1 MDKHSSKTKGYE
13 DGFTLIELM
22 IVIAIVGVL
31 MAVAV
36 PQYGNYLDKA
46 SLTACEGELASYRS
60 MALVNYSLSKTDQS
74 DSAISDDFS
83 FQACDSSTD
92 SRKQELLKAFT
103 SSDTSENAIEIKS
116 ARGGVIN
123 IEAGKIVVEGS

>member
-1 MDKHSSKTKGYE
+1 MDKHSGKIKGDE

-60 MALVNYSLSKTDQS
+60 MALVNYSLSKTVQS

-83 FQACDSSTD
+83 FQACDSGTD
-92 SRKQELLKAFT
+92 SRKQELLDAFT
-103 SSDTSENAIEIKS
+103 SSNTSGDGIEIQS
-116 ARGGVIN
+116 ARGGIIN
-123 IEAGKIVVEGS
+123 IEAGKIVVKGS

>member
-1 MDKHSSKTKGYE
+1 MDKHSGKIKGDE

-60 MALVNYSLSKTDQS
+60 MALVNYSLSKTAQS

-83 FQACDSSTD
+83 FQACDISTD
-92 SRKQELLKAFT
+92 SYKQELFEAFT
-103 SSDTSENAIEIKS
+103 SNDVNKNVSGITST
-116 ARGGVIN
+116 RGGIIN
-123 IEAGKIVVEGS
+123 IEAGKIVVVGT